1 MPFNLST
8 FKTDLTSALDRFDK
22 EAATACCDQ
31 LIAALYDP
39 GTRIP
44 AGTLEY
50 TLQVLRNKRLYP
62 LMQKL
67 GDCFIQLGLQTCKI
81 RCQYAQALI
90 DQGIYAAA
98 LGILQQLETETRP
111 DTNPA
116 AAEENS
122 EAVGLIGRIYKQ
134 QYVNANRPADARIAE
149 LMKQAIDHY
158 RQAYV
163 RDPARH
169 LWHGINLVALIARAK
184 EDQLNLG
191 ELPDQ
196 VPIANQILDHIVDL
210 DSTHTAA
217 AWDFATAIEACIAL
231 DIPNE
236 ALLWTE
242 RYINS
247 AADAFEIAS
256 TLRQFREVWGLDMES
271 TVGRQIL
278 PLLNAALLRREGG
291 SLTIST
297 TELAQQKAPDPA
309 YVKNLQAIL
318 GNDSFRTYAWYV
330 KGLKACSAVARIGET
345 NEVGFGSGFLLDGAL
360 VSAALEGQIVL
371 VTNAHVI
378 SDNPRL
384 NRGSLTPGRSVA
396 TLETVDKTLE
406 LKFGKIICSSSIQEL
421 DATILAFDD
430 STQTELQQHRDS
442 ICSYPIGDPPAPD
455 GKQRVYIIGHPYGGI
470 LKISLQDN
478 IFLACN
484 DRFMQ
489 YRTPT
494 EHGSSGSPVFNEN
507 WEIIGIHHA
516 GGDNMPLLDSPGRTG
531 KANEGI
537 LMSAILQNCP
547 GTAAPAL
554 PQKPATVHS
563 S

>member
-1 MPFNLST
+1 MPPDLST

-22 EAATACCDQ
+22 EAATGYCDQ
-31 LIAALYDP
+31 LIEALYDP
-39 GTRIP
+39 DTRVP
-44 AGTLEY
+44 LQTLEY
-50 TLQVLRNKRLYP
+50 ALQALRNKRLYP

-67 GDCFIQLGLQTCKI
+67 GDCFIQLGLQTYKI
-81 RCQYAQALI
+81 RRQYAQALI

-98 LGILQQLETETRP
+98 LAILRQLATETRRST
-111 DTNPA
+111 DPA
-116 AAEENS
+116 AAEENA

-134 QYVNANRPADARIAE
+134 QYVNANRPADARIAA

-163 RDPARH
+163 RGPAGR

-184 EDQLNLG
+184 KDQLDLG

-196 VPIANQILDHIVDL
+196 ISIANQILDRIRDL
-210 DSTHTAA
+210 DSAHTTAA
-217 AWDFATAIEACIAL
+217 WEFATAIEASIAL
-231 DIPNE
+231 NDPKE
-236 ALLWTE
+236 ALAWTA

-247 AADAFEIAS
+247 TADAFEISS
-256 TLRQFREVWGLDMES
+256 TLRQFREVWRLDMNS
-271 TVGRQIL
+271 AVGQDIL
-278 PLLNAALLRREGG
+278 PLLNATLLHREGG

-309 YVKNLQAIL
+309 YVDHLQAIL
-318 GNDSFRTYAWYV
+318 GNDGFRTYEWYI

-345 NEVGFGSGFLLDGAL
+345 SEVGVGSGFLLDGAR
-360 VSAALEGQIVL
+360 VSAALAGKIVL
-371 VTNAHVI
+371 LTNAHVI
-378 SDNPRL
+378 SDDPRH

-396 TLETVDKTLE
+396 TLEIVDKTME
-406 LKFGKIICSSSIQEL
+406 LKFERVICSSSIQDL
-421 DATILAFDD
+421 DASILAFDD
-430 STQTELQQHRDS
+430 STQTELQKHRDS
-442 ICSYPIGDPPAPD
+442 ICSYPIANPPAPD
-455 GKQRVYIIGHPYGGI
+455 GKQRVYIIGHPNGGI
-470 LKISLQDN
+470 LQISLQDN

-507 WEIIGIHHA
+507 WELIGIHHA
-516 GGDNMPLLDSPGRTG
+516 GGDNMPLLNLPGCTG

-537 LMSAILQNCP
+537 LISAILQNCP
-547 GTAAPAL
+547 GTAAPAH
-554 PQKPATVHS
+554 PQKPAAVHS